1 MVKKGGD
8 EMALRQDKDVKTL
21 SRRQLMTVLDER
33 ARRYLGMSGKEFL
46 KALENDDLPDSPA
59 VTHLAMLVGE
69 ER

>member
-1 MVKKGGD
+1 
-8 EMALRQDKDVKTL
+8 MALRQDKEVKTL
-21 SRRQLMTVLDER
+21 SRRQLMTVLDKR

-46 KALENDDLPDSPA
+46 KALEKDDLPDSPA